1 MGALQSGVPQ
11 GTKPSNRSGQIRGV
25 AFNTKVCPVSK
36 HKQMATLLFG
46 WGRLSYS
53 SSGSQTPSVLETV
66 LELLTPLLLPPRCWD
81 CRHVLPTPFSDYCF
95 KNLSCF

>member
-25 AFNTKVCPVSK
+25 TFNTKVCQSLNISK
-36 HKQMATLLFG
+36 WLLFCWVG
-46 WGRLSYS
+46 AGRLIARA
-53 SSGSQTPSVLETV
+53 GLR
-66 LELLTPLLLPPRCWD
+66 LPQYLRLALNSCPPASTTQMLGLQACA
-81 CRHVLPTPFSDYCF
+81 TPFSDYCF